1 MVQTLG
7 SDDENIRGKKKA
19 APKIK
24 LNWQSLKTLCT
35 EKGLILVN
43 SSRIKNDSL
52 TQKLN
57 GAVQKAV

>member
-1 MVQTLG
+1 MMKISG
-7 SDDENIRGKKKA
+7 EKKKA